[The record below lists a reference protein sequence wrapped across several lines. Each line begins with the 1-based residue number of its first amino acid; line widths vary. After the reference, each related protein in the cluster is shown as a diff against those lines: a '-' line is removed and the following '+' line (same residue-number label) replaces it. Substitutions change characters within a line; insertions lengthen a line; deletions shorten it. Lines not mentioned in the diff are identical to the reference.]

1 MEPRLNIKI
10 AQIFEAFTEMPVD
23 NNFIGQDDQWVGDW
37 IDRTEDY
44 PENMQA
50 YMEQREGIGEHLD
63 RNVQNEGFSATPN
76 PAQDRAL
83 MVMEPEVFG
92 TPDLAEIPGGAG
104 ASGTA
109 LSRDASKLRKQ
120 ASGFNSTQ
128 SRVDFTM
135 GVVANVNSGTIVNS
149 RVVVE
154 SPSIKIAGTVIAVG
168 EQEFAVVWD
177 DRTASVERKG
187 DYELVFSK

>member
-10 AQIFEAFTEMPVD
+10 AQIFEAAEMPVD
-23 NNFIGQDDQWVGDW
+23 PNFIGPDDQWVGDW

-63 RNVQNEGFSATPN
+63 RNVQTEGFSATPN
-76 PAQDRAL
+76 PAQDYAL
-83 MVMEPEVFG
+83 MALEPEVVG

-104 ASGTA
+104 ASGTTLPRA
-109 LSRDASKLRKQ
+109 ASKLRKQ
-120 ASGFNSTQ
+120 ANGFNNTQ

-135 GVVANVNSGTIVNS
+135 GVVANASSGSLTNA

-154 SPSIKIAGTVIAVG
+154 TPSTKIAGTVIAVG

-187 DYELVFSK
+187 DYELVFSE